1 MVAYFRCS
9 TSHDYPDTERIDEFY
24 IELNIHDQESNYQK
38 LFFKMVA
45 CFRCSTTHDFLDK
58 VAKRIDTFYIELNIH
73 NQESNYQPL
82 FILKFVSL
90 ADPFLITWMAN

>member
-1 MVAYFRCS
+1 MA
-9 TSHDYPDTERIDEFY
+9 
-24 IELNIHDQESNYQK
+24 
-38 LFFKMVA
+38 A

-58 VAKRIDTFYIELNIH
+58 VAKRIDKIYIELNIH

-90 ADPFLITWMAN
+90 SVHFLIIWMANLNLNEKMDSFVVTSRVIIKGQT